1 MYPYILGERVK
12 GVVKLSKSLYFKLVV
27 SLFICLG
34 ILMGFYTWYQ
44 CRQVRERVEN
54 DLESKGIGLAKAAAM
69 GLQAIIENDIRN
81 GVITKQQLFDRNY
94 KLIADN
100 PDSKKR
106 KYSSAFDKYTDE
118 HLQKYVDGFLV
129 DNEVVFAI
137 PVAYSDNPELNGYL
151 PTHNTVFKDRSKRI
165 FNDVTG
171 AAAAT
176 TTKIEGLKQEY
187 QRDTGEVMWDMSYPI
202 YVDGQHWGGYRVA
215 ISIQAAE
222 AKIKGVQKQT
232 ILIMVGILV
241 LITATLILVTKIVIG
256 SPLRRILD
264 AAQNLATGDADLSSR
279 LNVATSDELGLLA
292 KTFDLFI
299 EKIHHMVKTL
309 VQSIDGV
316 AETSDRLSSNS
327 DEVAK
332 ASQTVA
338 LSIEEMVKGTND
350 KLNAV
355 SGTREIMEQFTA
367 AIGQIAHGAN
377 EQANH
382 VNQTSQ
388 AIGEMAGGIQEVA
401 TNAQTVLDAAVD
413 AAKVARKGEEA
424 VESTIS
430 GMEKIKNTVY
440 DSAVRIK
447 ELGEH
452 SQKIGE
458 IIQVID
464 EIAEQTNLLALNAAI
479 EAARAGEHGKGFA
492 VVADEVRKLAERS
505 GKATKEIAELII
517 NIQKG
522 TGKAVDAMEHGT
534 KEVEEGVRL
543 AHDAGTALEEIM
555 QTVEMTLSQIQ
566 LISGTAQRMSESSM
580 SVVTAIDN
588 VAAITEQNSASTQ
601 EMAAGSD
608 SAMSS
613 IETITQL
620 TKESAEHSENIS
632 VSVEEMAASTEDIAQ
647 AAETLSNM
655 ARDLRTLT
663 KGFKI

>member
-44 CRQVRERVEN
+44 CRQVRERVQN